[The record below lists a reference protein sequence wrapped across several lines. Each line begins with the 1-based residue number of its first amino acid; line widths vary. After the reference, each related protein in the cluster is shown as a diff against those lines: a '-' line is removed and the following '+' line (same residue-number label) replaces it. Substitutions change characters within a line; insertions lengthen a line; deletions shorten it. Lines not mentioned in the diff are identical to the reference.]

1 MEHQRQ
7 LLGDRQVGIML
18 IRALRLRQSGLSMV
32 EVMVVVAILS
42 ALMATGLPS
51 FMDWV
56 QNTQIRTAAESIVSG
71 LQVART
77 EALRRNTPVQF
88 ILTGNGGVGETGW
101 EVRVRNSNELLQS
114 KPAGEGGTKA
124 QLATVPG
131 DARMVTFTGIGRVM
145 NNPDGSARL
154 TQVNIDNPSLSA
166 AKSRDLRV
174 TISDGGSVRMCDPA
188 TSGSDTRAC

>member
-1 MEHQRQ
+1 
-7 LLGDRQVGIML
+7 ML
-18 IRALRLRQSGLSMV
+18 TRALRLRQSGLSMV

-42 ALMATGLPS
+42 ALLATGLPS

-56 QNTQIRTAAESIVSG
+56 QNTQIRSTAESIASG

-101 EVRVRNSNELLQS
+101 EVRARNSDQLLRP
-114 KPAGEGGTKA
+114 KPAGEGGTKS
-124 QLATVPG
+124 QLATVPA

-145 NNPDGSARL
+145 NNSDGSPRL
-154 TQVNIDNPSLSA
+154 TRVDIDNPSLSA
-166 AKSRDLRV
+166 AQSRDLRV
-174 TISDGGSVRMCDPA
+174 TISDGGSIRMCDPA

>member
-1 MEHQRQ
+1 
-7 LLGDRQVGIML
+7 ML
-18 IRALRLRQSGLSMV
+18 IPALRLRQSGLSMV
-32 EVMVVVAILS
+32 EMMVVVAVLS
-42 ALMATGLPS
+42 ALLATGLPS
-51 FMDWV
+51 FTEWV

-124 QLATVPG
+124 QLSTQPA
-131 DARMVTFTGIGRVM
+131 DARMVTFNGLGRVDLPPPVGRG
-145 NNPDGSARL
+145 NDDNSPIL
-154 TQVNIDNPSLSA
+154 QQINIDNPSLTA